1 VEQHT
6 EHITQALA
14 EQAETRDMLL
24 SLVSSVMDA
33 CSCVTQI
40 QRFKTSAQLDDRL
53 KQLQP
58 LVKDAFNFV
67 DDYQSRLGGT
77 GATMCARTDTVLTLH
92 DRSEENQGLEE
103 QA

>member
-1 VEQHT
+1 VKQHA
-6 EHITQALA
+6 EHITQAVA

-24 SLVSSVMDA
+24 SLVGSVMDA

-40 QRFKTSAQLDDRL
+40 QRFKTSTQLDDRL

-58 LVKDAFNFV
+58 LVKDAFDIV

-77 GATMCARTDTVLTLH
+77 GATIRARTESSAD
-92 DRSEENQGLEE
+92 SS
-103 QA
+103 